1 MDNYTD
7 FYQIFPSMKDS
18 NKDKEQPLYIPPF
31 TTIEYEL
38 KTIVEKIRNINNL
51 SESEI
56 RNIIFNQYKMILN
69 YDLFLS
75 DPSSRK
81 LAQELFT
88 NNKFLKIFNDICNVL
103 NLTNDEIICLNKL
116 CYDYYT
122 LDEKDS
128 TIMNYLLAISYQIND
143 DKIIRLSSILG
154 INGARIL
161 SMISKSSFKEDKRVQ
176 RINNFIIKYNEIDLT
191 LQNIIDIYCI
201 LYGDRFSILF
211 TNTMGE
217 AYIENLVDIKEK
229 YRYTLITYA
238 VILILESLTSDNI
251 SKVLYNYGFYLKLN
265 KIEKVRISLKS
276 FNDYDINRIIKIIN
290 NIEKD
295 NIYDLYIP

>member
-1 MDNYTD
+1 
-7 FYQIFPSMKDS
+7 
-18 NKDKEQPLYIPPF
+18 
-31 TTIEYEL
+31 
-38 KTIVEKIRNINNL
+38 
-51 SESEI
+51 
-56 RNIIFNQYKMILN
+56 
-69 YDLFLS
+69 
-75 DPSSRK
+75 
-81 LAQELFT
+81 
-88 NNKFLKIFNDICNVL
+88 
-103 NLTNDEIICLNKL
+103 
-116 CYDYYT
+116 
-122 LDEKDS
+122 
-128 TIMNYLLAISYQIND
+128 MNYLLAISYQIND

-276 FNDYDINRIIKIIN
+276 FNDYDISRIIKIIN

>member
-38 KTIVEKIRNINNL
+38 KTIVEKIRNIDNL

-103 NLTNDEIICLNKL
+103 NLTNDEIICLNKH
-116 CYDYYT
+116 
-122 LDEKDS
+122 
-128 TIMNYLLAISYQIND
+128 
-143 DKIIRLSSILG
+143 
-154 INGARIL
+154 
-161 SMISKSSFKEDKRVQ
+161 
-176 RINNFIIKYNEIDLT
+176 
-191 LQNIIDIYCI
+191 
-201 LYGDRFSILF
+201 
-211 TNTMGE
+211 
-217 AYIENLVDIKEK
+217 
-229 YRYTLITYA
+229 
-238 VILILESLTSDNI
+238 
-251 SKVLYNYGFYLKLN
+251 
-265 KIEKVRISLKS
+265 
-276 FNDYDINRIIKIIN
+276 
-290 NIEKD
+290 
-295 NIYDLYIP
+295 